1 MIKLKEIV
9 NESLQLPNGTEI
21 QVGKVFTGQGKAFV
35 KEEDLN
41 KKKSPKREKL
51 KTEAVDQELNIPFE
65 MIGRDYISVKG
76 KRLTAIIK
84 FKATDLEDVMNRKKK
99 KGKVVTASI
108 TMK

>member
-65 MIGRDYISVKG
+65 MIGRDLCHVIRCIKIERSRSLLRVTR
-76 KRLTAIIK
+76 RL
-84 FKATDLEDVMNRKKK
+84 
-99 KGKVVTASI
+99 
-108 TMK
+108 